1 MVTIKSYGEGTCIWC
16 SRDKEG
22 VDVETEDRSFLGFL
36 CFNDLKRM
44 LKLKATRATAPT
56 LATPERARASA

>member
-22 VDVETEDRSFLGFL
+22 VEVETDDRSFLGFL
-36 CFNDLKRM
+36 CFSDLKRM
-44 LKLKATRATAPT
+44 LKLKATRASSAA
-56 LATPERARASA
+56 LATPERTRASA